1 MRVICLVPSLT
12 ESLVEC
18 GVNAVGRTRF
28 CIHPADKVAGIQVVG
43 GTKEVDWAACSAL
56 RPDLVVLDR
65 EENTREMAA
74 ACPFPWT
81 AVHITAVED
90 VGPEMKSLA
99 RKVESDKLQRLAE
112 DWIKLAD
119 RSALPF
125 PGWHRIP
132 GAQTYLLRVGGVG
145 GVGDEGDVGDTRDL
159 SRLEY
164 VIWRKPW
171 MVIGPGTFIYSML
184 QKVGFSEFLQPVHPH
199 SSRYMETAGVAMN
212 RSDTFY
218 LFSSEP
224 YPFAKKEKL
233 LGSLG
238 VAGAVVDGELYSWY
252 GLRSYRFLGGAMIGS
267 R

>member
-1 MRVICLVPSLT
+1 MRVISLVPSLT

-18 GVNAVGRTRF
+18 GVDVVGRTRF
-28 CIHPADKVAGIQVVG
+28 CIHPADKVAGILVVG
-43 GTKEVDWAACSAL
+43 GTKEVDWAACSVL

-90 VGPEMKSLA
+90 VGPEMRSLA
-99 RKVESDKLQRLAE
+99 RRVESDELQRLAE
-112 DWIKLAD
+112 DWIKVAD

-132 GAQTYLLRVGGVG
+132 GAQTYLSGVG
-145 GVGDEGDVGDTRDL
+145 GVADEDDVGDTKDI

-184 QKVGFSEFLQPVHPH
+184 QKVGFSECLQPHL
-199 SSRYMETAGVAMN
+199 SRYVEMAEAAMD

-252 GLRSYRFLGGAMIGS
+252 GLRSYRFLEGIYS
-267 R
+267 

>member
-1 MRVICLVPSLT
+1 MRVISLVPSLT

-18 GVNAVGRTRF
+18 GVQVVGRTRF
-28 CIHPADKVAGIQVVG
+28 CVHPADRMAGIRIVG
-43 GTKEVDWAACSAL
+43 GTKDVDWAACFTL
-56 RPDLVVLDR
+56 RPDLVVMDR

-74 ACPFPWT
+74 SCPFPWT

-90 VGPEMKSLA
+90 VGPEMRSLA
-99 RKVESDKLQRLAE
+99 QKVASDKLQQLAE
-112 DWIKLAD
+112 DWITVAERRALA
-119 RSALPF
+119 F

-132 GAQTYLLRVGGVG
+132 GAQTYLSRVG
-145 GVGDEGDVGDTRDL
+145 GVGDEGDTKDI

-171 MVIGPGTFIYSML
+171 MVIGPDTFIHSML
-184 QKVGFSEFLQPVHPH
+184 RKVGFGEYLQPVQPH
-199 SSRYMETAGVAMN
+199 ASRYQEMPEAAMN
-212 RSDTFY
+212 RGDTFY

-224 YPFAKKEKL
+224 YPFAKKENL

-252 GLRSYRFLGGAMIGS
+252 GLRSYRFLERAGAMIRS

>member
-18 GVNAVGRTRF
+18 GVNVVGRTRF
-28 CIHPADKVAGIQVVG
+28 CVHPADRVAGIQVVG
-43 GTKEVDWAACSAL
+43 GTKDVDWAACSAL

-74 ACPFPWT
+74 GCPFPWT
-81 AVHITAVED
+81 AVHITAVEN
-90 VGPEMKSLA
+90 VGSEMRSLA
-99 RKVESDKLQRLAE
+99 RRVASDALQRLAE
-112 DWIKLAD
+112 DWIRVTN

-125 PGWHRIP
+125 PGWHRVP
-132 GAQTYLLRVGGVG
+132 GARTYLAADGNTK
-145 GVGDEGDVGDTRDL
+145 DI

-171 MVIGPGTFIYSML
+171 MVIGPDTFIHSML
-184 QKVGFSEFLQPVHPH
+184 QKVGFSEYLKPVQPDA
-199 SSRYMETAGVAMN
+199 SRYMEMAEAAMN

-224 YPFAKKEKL
+224 YPFASKEKL

-252 GLRSYRFLGGAMIGS
+252 GLRSYRFLRSLGDREPLGPP
-267 R
+267 